1 VNNQVKQRDNTE
13 LMLYRIP
20 RQLQD
25 ISRVMT
31 LEAGD
36 VVLTGTP
43 KGVGTVVAGDKMT
56 CGIQVDGRDIAE
68 GAIEV
73 DVIDREGPYEFKE
86 T

>member
-1 VNNQVKQRDNTE
+1 MKQRDSTE

-43 KGVGTVVAGDKMT
+43 KGVGTVGAGDRMR
-56 CGIQVDGRDIAE
+56 CGVQVGGTDIAE
-68 GAIEV
+68 GMIDVEV
-73 DVIDREGPYEFKE
+73 VEREGPYEFRE

>member
-1 VNNQVKQRDNTE
+1 MKQNDSTE

-36 VVLTGTP
+36 IVLTGTP
-43 KGVGTVVAGDKMT
+43 KGVGTVGAGDRMR
-56 CGIQVDGRDIAE
+56 CGIQVDGKDIAE
-68 GAIEV
+68 AGIER
-73 DVIDREGPYEFKE
+73 DGPYEFKE